1 MPAGPTLK
9 ILSKNKISCQYIRI
23 VWRFY
28 LKFGFY
34 DITGMIKHWIMF
46 GQAGGGHMW
55 PPLTSAS
62 GGPPV
67 APNGVPPGF
76 NR

>member
-1 MPAGPTLK
+1 M
-9 ILSKNKISCQYIRI
+9 SKNQTSINELLEI
-23 VWRFY
+23 WRFY
-28 LKFGFY
+28 LKFGY
-34 DITGMIKHWIMF
+34 YTLTGMIKHWIMF

-67 APNGVPPGF
+67 PPNGVPPGF